1 MVSSAPKW
9 WGCFNFEKLKSLEKS
24 FFSSYGKAGPYRG
37 SDIGN
42 QRGRGLNSG
51 QNNYYTIAFFQ
62 DK

>member
-1 MVSSAPKW
+1 MMGV
-9 WGCFNFEKLKSLEKS
+9 FNFEKLKSLEKS
-24 FFSSYGKAGPYRG
+24 FFPSYGKRGPYRG

-42 QRGRGLNSG
+42 QRGRGLSSG